1 MTNTCV
7 RESEIENCLLCVCML
22 VELVS
27 LDQKGKREVISSK
40 CAHESVVLCEFSAWL
55 VDSERGLDRERTC
68 D

>member
-1 MTNTCV
+1 
-7 RESEIENCLLCVCML
+7 ML